1 MLMSYR
7 EYDDTFGSAWHVKG
21 DAIAKF
27 MVYTTYAGSPA
38 SNLTP
43 THIGQSC
50 LDTTNDDFYLA
61 TGLTSSDWKQIT
73 A

>member
-1 MLMSYR
+1 MFMSQS

-21 DAIAKF
+21 DEIAKF

-38 SNLTP
+38 SNLVP

-50 LDTTNDDFYLA
+50 FDTTNEDFYLA
-61 TGLTSSDWKQIT
+61 TGLANTDWKQVT